1 MSAAAAEPDRR
12 RRLTHVTDLVRALP
26 SAIAVDD
33 VLHRISKAV
42 ASVRDGAVCAIHLL
56 DEATGAWRPAPGACQ
71 ADLTAPSVV
80 RDTAGRWQAPW
91 SPSYDGK
98 AGLLAIAIATGE
110 ALFGVVM
117 LRVDPATPVSA
128 EEREVVELLAAE
140 AALALHMARLHGRAQ
155 RQQREAEELAWLA
168 RALNETLDVT
178 EVGRRIVDSVLLL
191 FGGTFSRLR
200 KLEPDGSLTALA
212 WAGRRPDH
220 VEPNNPLTIEAG
232 ALAGYVVQER
242 RPVWSPDVLADSRLR
257 LSRETRE
264 SLMRTGDRAVLGVP
278 LRAKGVIIGTL
289 TVGDHA
295 GRVWTE
301 TDVALM
307 EAFADQAAL
316 ALDNARLFA
325 AEHAAR
331 ATAEAAEEQLRQA
344 RKMEAIG
351 LLAGGIAHDFNNL
364 LTVISGRAQL
374 LDDLV
379 TYPETRHAVEIIQT
393 TTDRAASL
401 VRQLLAFGRRQMLH
415 PAVVEPN
422 VVVRT
427 VTSLLRR
434 VIGEHIELV
443 LELGAD
449 VSQVLADPGQLEQVL
464 MNLAVNARDAMPSG
478 GRLTITTTE
487 VGVDETFA
495 RRHVGAESGVYVRLT
510 VSDVGHGMDEATRA
524 RAFEPFFTT
533 KPQGKG
539 TGLGLSTVYGI
550 VRQSG
555 GFIDLDSQLGV
566 GTTFRIYLPRA
577 TGGVEPISTPAPPP
591 SRDVLGTETVLVV
604 EDDDDVRGITCQVLE
619 LNGYTVLEADDVED
633 AVRLARDHPGPIH
646 LLVSDVVM
654 PRMSGPELAEIVR
667 ELRPDI
673 AVLYV
678 SGYAD
683 ESRFYGARAIEF
695 LPKPFQIAE
704 LVRAVRERLDR
715 RGAA

>member
-1 MSAAAAEPDRR
+1 
-12 RRLTHVTDLVRALP
+12 
-26 SAIAVDD
+26 
-33 VLHRISKAV
+33 
-42 ASVRDGAVCAIHLL
+42 
-56 DEATGAWRPAPGACQ
+56 
-71 ADLTAPSVV
+71 
-80 RDTAGRWQAPW
+80 
-91 SPSYDGK
+91 
-98 AGLLAIAIATGE
+98 
-110 ALFGVVM
+110 
-117 LRVDPATPVSA
+117 
-128 EEREVVELLAAE
+128 
-140 AALALHMARLHGRAQ
+140 
-155 RQQREAEELAWLA
+155 
-168 RALNETLDVT
+168 
-178 EVGRRIVDSVLLL
+178 
-191 FGGTFSRLR
+191 
-200 KLEPDGSLTALA
+200 
-212 WAGRRPDH
+212 
-220 VEPNNPLTIEAG
+220 
-232 ALAGYVVQER
+232 
-242 RPVWSPDVLADSRLR
+242 
-257 LSRETRE
+257 
-264 SLMRTGDRAVLGVP
+264 
-278 LRAKGVIIGTL
+278 
-289 TVGDHA
+289 
-295 GRVWTE
+295 
-301 TDVALM
+301 
-307 EAFADQAAL
+307 
-316 ALDNARLFA
+316 
-325 AEHAAR
+325 
-331 ATAEAAEEQLRQA
+331 
-344 RKMEAIG
+344 
-351 LLAGGIAHDFNNL
+351 
-364 LTVISGRAQL
+364 
-374 LDDLV
+374 
-379 TYPETRHAVEIIQT
+379 VEIIQT

-667 ELRPDI
+667 ERRPDI